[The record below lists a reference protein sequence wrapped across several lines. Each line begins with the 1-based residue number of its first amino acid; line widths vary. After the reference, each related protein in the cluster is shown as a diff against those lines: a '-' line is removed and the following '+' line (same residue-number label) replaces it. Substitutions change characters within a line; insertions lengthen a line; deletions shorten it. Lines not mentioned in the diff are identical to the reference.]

1 MSTGST
7 MGDPAPGEGNPA
19 DGAAAGEGKPAGR
32 AVAMANVPVVE
43 VAQVRLL
50 WDPTIHAE
58 SDIPAGEWRGPLSAK
73 CARAIINTEDRVAI
87 GVFHPCQTLGGSYNY
102 YLDRVFEH
110 KGERMYKY
118 LQEPFW
124 DTCIVA
130 REVIGEIVLEVDMNH
145 ADGGSCTI
153 VTKFAMTGLV
163 VGKFSLKPNCS
174 MRVAKARHESRDIL
188 IGMGK
193 ATSQTKVTL
202 VMGCV
207 ALSGRKVLKA
217 PTLKRGILALPA
229 HDAKKPKV

>member
-58 SDIPAGEWRGPLSAK
+58 SDIPAGEWRGPVSAK
-73 CARAIINTEDRVAI
+73 CARAIINTNKRVAI
-87 GVFHPCQTLGGSYNY
+87 GVFHPCQNGSFIYRF
-102 YLDRVFEH
+102 DRVFEH

-118 LQEPFW
+118 FNLA
-124 DTCIVA
+124 CRASIVA
-130 REVIGEIVLEVDMNH
+130 REVGGIVLEVDMNH

-174 MRVAKARHESRDIL
+174 MRVAEARHESRDIL

-207 ALSGRKVLKA
+207 ALSGCKVLKA
-217 PTLKRGILALPA
+217 PTLKRASILALPA